1 MRTEMAKR
9 LAFLGPAGTHTEQA
23 CLNYDSEATRVPFAS
38 NTAVATAVA
47 SGLADEGVVPIENSQ
62 EGPVNETLDLLIHD
76 SALSIRHE
84 LVLPIRN
91 YLLSG
96 QEARPEDIRVVYSH
110 PQALAQC
117 RSFLSKCFPEADLV
131 ASMST
136 AAAVEEMLSRGHEAA
151 AIATKRASELYEAK
165 VLAEEIEDNPNNVTR
180 FVVLSP
186 EDHPATG
193 ADKTSVCFAFDED
206 APGVLHSVLGEFA
219 ERRINLAKIESR
231 PSRESLGRYIF
242 LVDLEGHRT
251 DPKVREALRGAR
263 SKVSMFKVFGSY
275 PRYRHPV

>member
-1 MRTEMAKR
+1 VRLAKR

-23 CLNYDSEATRVPFAS
+23 CLNYDSEATRVPFGS

-62 EGPVNETLDLLIHD
+62 EGPVNETLDLLIHG

-84 LVLPIRN
+84 LVVPIKN

-96 QEARPEDIRVVYSH
+96 EEARPEDIKVVYSH

-136 AAAVEEMLSRGHEAA
+136 AAAVEEMLARGPDAA
-151 AIATKRASELYEAK
+151 AIATKRASELYGAK

-193 ADKTSVCFAFDED
+193 ADKTSVCFSFDGD
-206 APGVLHSVLGEFA
+206 APGILHSVLGEFA

-231 PSRESLGRYIF
+231 PTGESLGRYIF

-251 DPKVREALRGAR
+251 DPEVQEALRGVK
-263 SKVSMFKVFGSY
+263 SKVSTFKVFGSY
-275 PRYRHPV
+275 PRYSHPV